1 MIYDWYI
8 QQHMQAATGLELDDE
23 DFTWQFRGVAS
34 DHVNTYMLFEHE
46 KLLVAMETMLDSLE
60 SDEAT
65 VTRCRQV
72 LTLWITGLDTL
83 ARERNSAEILPRVHP
98 HSSGQ
103 ADQLLSGD
111 IRPLQQCSEEDYLRL
126 TGQTDLP
133 ENQRIPQTTFNATE
147 KYWQRFEAWLGRQ
160 LRETTEHCFRQLS
173 RFVEN
178 CNFEPRILRRYKG
191 EYGDIRVD
199 VMPQDIGEIDVMEFD
214 PDYIV
219 SWVDKVAD
227 GVFTPVQFVA
237 NVYYR
242 NGIQMASF
250 RGDIEVEDLSHLTAK
265 DYGDVVGQ
273 AVEWVREQFDEP
285 AAVDRPVAQLP
296 RLAA

>member
-133 ENQRIPQTTFNATE
+133 ENQRIPQKTFNATE

-191 EYGDIRVD
+191 GYGDIRVD

-214 PDYIV
+214 PDYII

-227 GVFTPVQFVA
+227 GVFTPLQFVA

-265 DYGDVVGQ
+265 DYGDVVGL

-285 AAVDRPVAQLP
+285 ASASRPVAQLP

>member
-23 DFTWQFRGVAS
+23 DFTWQFRGVSS

-133 ENQRIPQTTFNATE
+133 ENQRIPQKTFNATE

-214 PDYIV
+214 PDYII

-227 GVFTPVQFVA
+227 GVFTPLQFVA

-242 NGIQMASF
+242 NGVLMASF

-265 DYGDVVGQ
+265 DYGDVVGL

-285 AAVDRPVAQLP
+285 ASASRPVAQLP

>member
-1 MIYDWYI
+1 
-8 QQHMQAATGLELDDE
+8 
-23 DFTWQFRGVAS
+23 
-34 DHVNTYMLFEHE
+34 
-46 KLLVAMETMLDSLE
+46 
-60 SDEAT
+60 
-65 VTRCRQV
+65 
-72 LTLWITGLDTL
+72 
-83 ARERNSAEILPRVHP
+83 AEILPRVHP

-111 IRPLQQCSEEDYLRL
+111 IRPLQQCSEEEYLRL

-133 ENQRIPQTTFNATE
+133 ENQRIPQKTFNATE

-160 LRETTEHCFRQLS
+160 LRDTTEHCFRQLS

-178 CNFEPRILRRYKG
+178 CNFEPWQFREYKG
-191 EYGDIRVD
+191 EYGTLRVG
-199 VMPQDIGEIDVMEFD
+199 VMPQDIGAIDVMEFD

-242 NGIQMASF
+242 NGVLMASF
-250 RGDIEVEDLSHLTAK
+250 RGDTEVEDIDHLTAK

-285 AAVDRPVAQLP
+285 AAIDRPVAQLP

>member
-1 MIYDWYI
+1 
-8 QQHMQAATGLELDDE
+8 
-23 DFTWQFRGVAS
+23 
-34 DHVNTYMLFEHE
+34 
-46 KLLVAMETMLDSLE
+46 
-60 SDEAT
+60 
-65 VTRCRQV
+65 
-72 LTLWITGLDTL
+72 
-83 ARERNSAEILPRVHP
+83 
-98 HSSGQ
+98 
-103 ADQLLSGD
+103 
-111 IRPLQQCSEEDYLRL
+111 
-126 TGQTDLP
+126 
-133 ENQRIPQTTFNATE
+133 
-147 KYWQRFEAWLGRQ
+147 Q

-191 EYGDIRVD
+191 GYGDIRVD

-214 PDYIV
+214 PDYII

-227 GVFTPVQFVA
+227 GVFTPLQFVA

-285 AAVDRPVAQLP
+285 ASASRPVAQLP

>member
-23 DFTWQFRGVAS
+23 DFTWQFRGIAS

-111 IRPLQQCSEEDYLRL
+111 IRPLQQCREEDYLRL

-133 ENQRIPQTTFNATE
+133 ENQRIPQKTFNATE

-214 PDYIV
+214 PDYII

-227 GVFTPVQFVA
+227 GVFTPLQFVA

-242 NGIQMASF
+242 NGVLMASF

-285 AAVDRPVAQLP
+285 ASASRPVAQLP